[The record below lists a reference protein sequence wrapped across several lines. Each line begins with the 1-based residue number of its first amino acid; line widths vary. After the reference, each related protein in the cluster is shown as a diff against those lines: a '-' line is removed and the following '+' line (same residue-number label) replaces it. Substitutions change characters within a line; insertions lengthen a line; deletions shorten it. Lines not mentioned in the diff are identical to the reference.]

1 MVRTLLILALWSAR
15 WPGPASLAAEALR
28 SLAASP
34 QQQQQE
40 ERAIIPSLDTLLAHP
55 ITDVIKTEWE
65 GFSPTPYLCPAGYW
79 TIGYGHLCDKDHSP
93 ISREQGGQYLAEDLL
108 DALRDVERLAPNL
121 KDEPDHRA
129 IACASWI
136 MNLGKG
142 NFASSTMLKRIR
154 EGKWEA
160 AAKEMKRWDKVTVGG
175 KKKPFRALTRR
186 RLTEAHLFLT
196 GEVKTFL

>member
-1 MVRTLLILALWSAR
+1 MTKATHLVQVSQAEQFHIGGISLIVTGL
-15 WPGPASLAAEALR
+15 
-28 SLAASP
+28 
-34 QQQQQE
+34 
-40 ERAIIPSLDTLLAHP
+40 
-55 ITDVIKTEWE
+55 
-65 GFSPTPYLCPAGYW
+65 
-79 TIGYGHLCDKDHSP
+79 
-93 ISREQGGQYLAEDLL
+93 GGQYLAEDLL

>member
-1 MVRTLLILALWSAR
+1 M
-15 WPGPASLAAEALR
+15 
-28 SLAASP
+28 
-34 QQQQQE
+34 
-40 ERAIIPSLDTLLAHP
+40 
-55 ITDVIKTEWE
+55 
-65 GFSPTPYLCPAGYW
+65 
-79 TIGYGHLCDKDHSP
+79 
-93 ISREQGGQYLAEDLL
+93 L

-160 AAKEMKRWDKVTVGG
+160 AAKEMRRWDKVMVGG

>member
-1 MVRTLLILALWSAR
+1 M
-15 WPGPASLAAEALR
+15 AAEALR

-93 ISREQGGQYLAEDLL
+93 ITREQGGQYLAEDLL

-121 KDEPDHRA
+121 KDEPDHRPSPA
-129 IACASWI
+129 PRGS
-136 MNLGKG
+136 
-142 NFASSTMLKRIR
+142 
-154 EGKWEA
+154 
-160 AAKEMKRWDKVTVGG
+160 
-175 KKKPFRALTRR
+175 
-186 RLTEAHLFLT
+186 
-196 GEVKTFL
+196 

>member
-1 MVRTLLILALWSAR
+1 MRKTCWTPCATWN
-15 WPGPASLAAEALR
+15 
-28 SLAASP
+28 ASP
-34 QQQQQE
+34 
-40 ERAIIPSLDTLLAHP
+40 
-55 ITDVIKTEWE
+55 
-65 GFSPTPYLCPAGYW
+65 PTF
-79 TIGYGHLCDKDHSP
+79 
-93 ISREQGGQYLAEDLL
+93 
-108 DALRDVERLAPNL
+108 
-121 KDEPDHRA
+121 
-129 IACASWI
+129 ASWI

-142 NFASSTMLKRIR
+142 NFPSSTMLKRIR

>member
-15 WPGPASLAAEALR
+15 WPGPASLAAEALC

-40 ERAIIPSLDTLLAHP
+40 ECAIIPSLDTLLAHP

-93 ISREQGGQYLAEDLL
+93 ITREQGGQYL
-108 DALRDVERLAPNL
+108 
-121 KDEPDHRA
+121 
-129 IACASWI
+129 
-136 MNLGKG
+136 
-142 NFASSTMLKRIR
+142 
-154 EGKWEA
+154 
-160 AAKEMKRWDKVTVGG
+160 VGR
-175 KKKPFRALTRR
+175 PARR
-186 RLTEAHLFLT
+186 GTPRPQP
-196 GEVKTFL
+196 

>member
-1 MVRTLLILALWSAR
+1 M
-15 WPGPASLAAEALR
+15 AAEALC

-55 ITDVIKTEWE
+55 ITDMIRTEWE

-93 ISREQGGQYLAEDLL
+93 ITREQGGRYLAEDLL

-160 AAKEMKRWDKVTVGG
+160 AAKEMKRWDKVTAGG